1 MTDLTWHRRN
11 VVLTERALYLMR
23 EDSSLVIE
31 SILLTDISSAH
42 TCDEEAHIGKDINDH
57 NCTRIMM
64 LYVHG
69 AGGAHRQAQ
78 VLSAVRGMAA
88 CRQECKNLPA
98 VCLTPGM
105 PAGMPVQGQHE
116 GSGLGAPNR
125 KPSPQLLTPK
135 LNRIQTAHIAALHFR
150 QQPQH
155 GQLGQERV

>member
-88 CRQECKNLPA
+88 CRHACR
-98 VCLTPGM
+98 
-105 PAGMPVQGQHE
+105 PAGMPACCHSPDGRQHL
-116 GSGLGAPNR
+116 GLPVGAAGAMN
-125 KPSPQLLTPK
+125 
-135 LNRIQTAHIAALHFR
+135 I
-150 QQPQH
+150 
-155 GQLGQERV
+155 